1 MRKFYF
7 VRQPDHMIEC
17 SDNLP
22 NQVNLHLI
30 KQHHKIFYTLEEA
43 LQYQKILGVEPERV
57 RIERNK
63 EFRQLGIDEIYGY
76 KNSTE
81 GGIDMQ
87 KKTFVITVEYPDGD
101 HIPSDEIAEVL
112 HERME
117 NIGEY
122 LDANIMDG
130 VSGRMKTTVWEF
142 NEMKR

>member
-1 MRKFYF
+1 MR
-7 VRQPDHMIEC
+7 
-17 SDNLP
+17 
-22 NQVNLHLI
+22 
-30 KQHHKIFYTLEEA
+30 
-43 LQYQKILGVEPERV
+43 
-57 RIERNK
+57 
-63 EFRQLGIDEIYGY
+63 
-76 KNSTE
+76 
-81 GGIDMQ
+81 
-87 KKTFVITVEYPDGD
+87 KKTFVITIEYPDGD

>member
-1 MRKFYF
+1 MR
-7 VRQPDHMIEC
+7 
-17 SDNLP
+17 
-22 NQVNLHLI
+22 
-30 KQHHKIFYTLEEA
+30 
-43 LQYQKILGVEPERV
+43 
-57 RIERNK
+57 
-63 EFRQLGIDEIYGY
+63 
-76 KNSTE
+76 
-81 GGIDMQ
+81 

>member
-1 MRKFYF
+1 MR
-7 VRQPDHMIEC
+7 
-17 SDNLP
+17 
-22 NQVNLHLI
+22 
-30 KQHHKIFYTLEEA
+30 
-43 LQYQKILGVEPERV
+43 
-57 RIERNK
+57 
-63 EFRQLGIDEIYGY
+63 
-76 KNSTE
+76 
-81 GGIDMQ
+81 

-117 NIGEY
+117 NIGDY

>member
-1 MRKFYF
+1 
-7 VRQPDHMIEC
+7 
-17 SDNLP
+17 
-22 NQVNLHLI
+22 
-30 KQHHKIFYTLEEA
+30 
-43 LQYQKILGVEPERV
+43 
-57 RIERNK
+57 
-63 EFRQLGIDEIYGY
+63 
-76 KNSTE
+76 
-81 GGIDMQ
+81 MQ

-101 HIPSDEIAEVL
+101 YISSDEIAEVL

>member
-1 MRKFYF
+1 
-7 VRQPDHMIEC
+7 
-17 SDNLP
+17 
-22 NQVNLHLI
+22 
-30 KQHHKIFYTLEEA
+30 
-43 LQYQKILGVEPERV
+43 
-57 RIERNK
+57 
-63 EFRQLGIDEIYGY
+63 
-76 KNSTE
+76 
-81 GGIDMQ
+81 MQ
-87 KKTFVITVEYPDGD
+87 KKTFVITVEYPDGH

>member
-1 MRKFYF
+1 
-7 VRQPDHMIEC
+7 
-17 SDNLP
+17 
-22 NQVNLHLI
+22 
-30 KQHHKIFYTLEEA
+30 
-43 LQYQKILGVEPERV
+43 
-57 RIERNK
+57 
-63 EFRQLGIDEIYGY
+63 
-76 KNSTE
+76 
-81 GGIDMQ
+81 MQ

-142 NEMKR
+142 DKMKR

>member
-1 MRKFYF
+1 
-7 VRQPDHMIEC
+7 
-17 SDNLP
+17 
-22 NQVNLHLI
+22 
-30 KQHHKIFYTLEEA
+30 
-43 LQYQKILGVEPERV
+43 
-57 RIERNK
+57 
-63 EFRQLGIDEIYGY
+63 
-76 KNSTE
+76 
-81 GGIDMQ
+81 MQ

>member
-1 MRKFYF
+1 
-7 VRQPDHMIEC
+7 
-17 SDNLP
+17 
-22 NQVNLHLI
+22 
-30 KQHHKIFYTLEEA
+30 
-43 LQYQKILGVEPERV
+43 
-57 RIERNK
+57 
-63 EFRQLGIDEIYGY
+63 
-76 KNSTE
+76 
-81 GGIDMQ
+81 MQ

-117 NIGEY
+117 TIGEY